1 MGYNSQQMAARVGMV
16 QALRQWFI
24 SECIRLL
31 TKPLKAYELRV
42 PNNTLKLKKTL
53 RKGDVILVEGDQRVS
68 QVIRYLTQ
76 SSWSHAAL
84 YVGDELL
91 KPKYGRSDAL
101 TKQFGSE
108 ARYLMVEAVVGEGVI
123 ASPLRKYEGFNMRIC
138 RPQALRPEDLDTVLA
153 EIISHLGDGYD
164 VRHVYDLARFFFPV
178 SIVPRRWR
186 RAALHFGSGRER
198 EVICSSMIARAYS
211 AVGYPVLPQ
220 MINEEPAP
228 QREWWHR
235 LLSRNG
241 HRPMARFRRGD
252 CALITPRDFDLSSYF
267 EVVKYNHVGD
277 PHFTYRDIVWESDQA
292 DRTPAHALDR
302 RG

>member
-1 MGYNSQQMAARVGMV
+1 MATGVRVTLQV
-16 QALRQWFI
+16 RQWFV

-42 PNNTLKLKKTL
+42 PNNTLKLKKAL

-91 KPKYGRSDAL
+91 KPKYGHAEAL

-108 ARYLMVEAVVGEGVI
+108 ARYLMVEAVVGEGVV
-123 ASPLRKYEGFNMRIC
+123 ASPLRKYERFNIRIC
-138 RPQALRPEDLDTVLA
+138 RPQALRPEDLTMVLA
-153 EIISHLGDGYD
+153 DIIRHLGDGYD

-198 EVICSSMIARAYS
+198 EVICSSMIARAFT

-241 HRPMARFRRGD
+241 HRTLARFRRSD
-252 CALITPRDFDLSSYF
+252 CATITPRDFDLSSYF
-267 EVVKYNHVGD
+267 EVVKFNHVGD
-277 PHFTYRDIVWESDQA
+277 PHFTYRDIVWESDTA
-292 DRTPAHALDR
+292 DRNTAHSHDG

>member
-1 MGYNSQQMAARVGMV
+1 MAAPGSMT
-16 QALRQWFI
+16 QQLRQWFV

-31 TKPLKAYELRV
+31 TKPLKSYELRV

-91 KPKYGRSDAL
+91 KPKYGYGDVL

-108 ARYLMVEAVVGEGVI
+108 ARHLMVEAVVGEGVV
-123 ASPLRKYEGFNMRIC
+123 ASPLRKYERFNIRIC
-138 RPQALRPEDLDTVLA
+138 RPQGLRPADLDAVLA
-153 EIISHLGDGYD
+153 DIIAHLGDGYD

-198 EVICSSMIARAYS
+198 EVICSSMIARAFS

-228 QREWWHR
+228 AREWWQR

-241 HRPMARFRRGD
+241 HRTLARFRRGD

-267 EVVKYNHVGD
+267 EVVKFNHVGD
-277 PHFTYRDIVWESDQA
+277 PHFTYRDIVWEPDTA
-292 DRTPAHALDR
+292 DRPTAQSHGA

>member
-1 MGYNSQQMAARVGMV
+1 MGQQI
-16 QALRQWFI
+16 RQWFV

-31 TKPLKAYELRV
+31 TKPLKSYELRV

-91 KPKYGRSDAL
+91 KPTYGHADAL
-101 TKQFGSE
+101 TTQFGSE
-108 ARYLMVEAVVGEGVI
+108 ARYLMVEAVVGEGVV
-123 ASPLRKYEGFNMRIC
+123 ASTLRKYERFNIRIC
-138 RPQALRPEDLDTVLA
+138 RPQALRREDLETVMTQ
-153 EIISHLGDGYD
+153 IIAHIGDGYD

-186 RAALHFGSGRER
+186 HAALHFGSDRER
-198 EVICSSMIARAYS
+198 EVICSSMLARAFS
-211 AVGYPVLPQ
+211 SVGYPVLPQ
-220 MINEEPAP
+220 MIGEEEIAAP
-228 QREWWHR
+228 RDWWTR
-235 LLSRNG
+235 LVSRNG
-241 HRPMARFRRGD
+241 HRPTARFRRGD
-252 CALITPRDFDLSSYF
+252 SALITPRDFDLSSYF
-267 EVVKYNHVGD
+267 EVVKFNHVGD
-277 PHFTYRDIVWESDQA
+277 PQFTYRDIIWESDTGDRNAAQA
-292 DRTPAHALDR
+292 HDL